1 MRVSDAL
8 ADLLG
13 TWTGTNR
20 LRVMPTDP
28 WVESAA
34 TATVARVADG
44 AFLTIAYTWA
54 ESGAPQDGLLLL
66 GDGPTLGHAVATWVD
81 SWHQSPEWMVLRGEV
96 DDGPVH
102 LEGRYSPDAL
112 WRIHLVPA
120 AEHWTMTMDN
130 VMPGNDYPA
139 VEVTFD
145 RA

>member
-1 MRVSDAL
+1 MRISDAL
-8 ADLLG
+8 AGLVG
-13 TWTGTNR
+13 SWTGTNR

-28 WVESAA
+28 WAESAA

-44 AFLTIAYTWA
+44 AFVTIAYTWA
-54 ESGAPQDGLLLL
+54 DGDAPQDGLLLV

-96 DDGPVH
+96 DDGGAVH

-112 WRIHLVPA
+112 WRIHLTPA
-120 AEHWTMTMDN
+120 GQRWVMAMDN

-139 VEVTFD
+139 VEARFG
-145 RA
+145 